1 MLRYSKAIVVEA
13 CDLEEAVS
21 TRYGIEINE
30 IRSLLFY
37 DDYMNDCFKTYYFG
51 EDDKYEGYS
60 WQNEENI
67 KTKNLINQFLRETFP
82 NEQEVLIDVSW

>member
-30 IRSLLFY
+30 IRSLLFN

-51 EDDKYEGYS
+51 EDDEYKGYS
-60 WQNEENI
+60 WQNEEDI

-82 NEQEVLIDVSW
+82 NETEILIDVSW